1 VWARKTAPRDP
12 GNTAHPPRAS
22 PVTGDTRRTAAVVL
36 NYRRA
41 GDTVDCVASLS
52 QLDRA
57 LDIVVVDNNSGDGS
71 LELLR
76 TELPKLLAGRS
87 DIAFQEL
94 VAPTAQVDWG
104 DRGNRA
110 LLLVGS
116 GWNGGYAFGNNIGA
130 KLALQR
136 ADTAFIWV
144 LNNDT
149 TVADASSLDALIA
162 RMDQDETIGICGS
175 TVVYSTQSKGIQT
188 RAGSMCQPLRGRF
201 MPLGA
206 GESPADPVD
215 TAAIE
220 KSLAYVNGAASFVR
234 RTLYEV
240 VGPMREDLF
249 LYYEEYDWACRLK
262 PRFRLGYAADSIVY
276 HKVGAAIGTEG
287 DDGGSP
293 LSAYY
298 LSRNRIRLIAQYMPA
313 SLPVAIAD
321 ELLSA
326 MRAWRAGHRRKFDVI
341 LRALTGRKYA

>member
-1 VWARKTAPRDP
+1 MTRE
-12 GNTAHPPRAS
+12 
-22 PVTGDTRRTAAVVL
+22 TRRTAAIVL
-36 NYRRA
+36 NYRSA
-41 GDTVDCVASLS
+41 GDTVDCVASLL

-57 LDIVVVDNNSGDGS
+57 LDVIVVDNDSCDGS

-76 TELPKLLAGRS
+76 AEMPKLLKGRS

-94 VAPTAQVDWG
+94 VNATEQVNWG
-104 DRGNRA
+104 DRGDRA

-116 GWNGGYAFGNNIGA
+116 GRNGGYAFGNNLGA
-130 KLALQR
+130 RIALQR
-136 ADTAFIWV
+136 SDTAFIWV

-149 TVADASSLDALIA
+149 KVADASSLDALIV

-175 TVVYSTQSKGIQT
+175 TVVYSTPSKGIQT
-188 RAGSMCQPLRGRF
+188 RAGSMFQPLRGRF

-206 GESPADPVD
+206 GEALVNPVD
-215 TAAIE
+215 SDAIE
-220 KSLAYVNGAASFVR
+220 TALAYVNGAASFVR
-234 RTLYEV
+234 RAVYEV

-262 PRFRLGYAADSIVY
+262 PHFRLGYAPDSIVY
-276 HKVGAAIGTEG
+276 HKVGATIGTEG
-287 DDGGSP
+287 ANGGSP

-298 LSRNRIRLIAQYMPA
+298 LSRNRIRLIAQYVPA
-313 SLPVAIAD
+313 SFPVAFAD

-326 MRAWRAGHRRKFDVI
+326 LRAWRAGHTRKSAVI

>member
-1 VWARKTAPRDP
+1 M
-12 GNTAHPPRAS
+12 
-22 PVTGDTRRTAAVVL
+22 TGGMRRTAAVVL
-36 NYRRA
+36 NYRGA
-41 GDTVDCVASLS
+41 GDTVDCVASLL

-57 LDIVVVDNNSGDGS
+57 LDVIVVDNDSGDGS

-76 TELPKLLAGRS
+76 AELPKMLAGLS
-87 DIAFQEL
+87 NIVFQEL
-94 VAPTAQVDWG
+94 DAPTAQVDWG
-104 DRGNRA
+104 DRNERA

-116 GWNGGYAFGNNIGA
+116 GRNGGYAFGNNIGA

-136 ADTAFIWV
+136 PDTAFIWV

-149 TVADASSLDALIA
+149 IVPDASSLDALIA

-175 TVVYSTQSKGIQT
+175 TVVYSPLSKGIQT
-188 RAGSMCQPLRGRF
+188 RAGSLFQPLRGRF

-206 GESPADPVD
+206 GGSPSDTVD
-215 TAAIE
+215 TVAIE
-220 KSLAYVNGAASFVR
+220 RSLAYVNGAASFIR
-234 RTLYEV
+234 RALYDV

-262 PRFRLGYAADSIVY
+262 PHFRLGYAVDSIVY
-276 HKVGAAIGTEG
+276 HKVGATIGTEG
-287 DDGGSP
+287 DGGGSP

-298 LSRNRIRLIAQYMPA
+298 LSRNRIRLMAQYMPA
-313 SLPVAIAD
+313 SLPMAIAD

-326 MRAWRAGHRRKFDVI
+326 IRAWRAGHRRKCNVI